1 MRDGIMLTIPAKP
14 EMMLVIRMALAGYC
28 SQCGAD
34 IDTLDDIRTLS
45 DEACYFLMHQ
55 SMKAKSLSIAASK
68 DGNLASIRFEA
79 VYDEYAKGPVH
90 PHDPEIACGILS
102 TLASDIRM
110 NTDDRAMNIIEV
122 DVNLGPI

>member
-1 MRDGIMLTIPAKP
+1 MRDTIMLTIPAKP

-55 SMKAKSLSIAASK
+55 SLKATKLSIAASK
-68 DGNLASIRFEA
+68 AGNLASIRFEA
-79 VYDEYAKGPVH
+79 EFDEHAKGPMY
-90 PHDPEIACGILS
+90 PHDPEIACGILG
-102 TLASDIRM
+102 TLAADIRM
-110 NTDDRAMNIIEV
+110 NTKDRAMNVIEV
-122 DVNLGPI
+122 DVHLGPI